1 MKIGPPEGGLVYRA
15 LKRCRVCGNSK
26 LLEVLDLGVQALTGV
41 FPATREQGVTEGPLK
56 LVKCTDETGCC
67 GLLQLAH
74 SYDHDEM
81 YGTNYGYRSG
91 LNQSMVSHLH
101 GKIQK
106 ILGLADLS
114 GNPVALDIG
123 SNDGTTLRAYST
135 TRCDLVGIDP
145 TADKFRRYYPDKVTV
160 VPEFFAAATYMNAM
174 QGRKARIVT
183 AFSMFYD
190 LEDPLAFMREVVEIL
205 ENNGLWVFEQSY
217 MPLMLE
223 RISYDTVCH
232 EHLEYYAL
240 AQIKWMSDRVGL
252 RIVDVE
258 FNETNGG
265 SFSVAAAKISSS
277 YPEFPGLQKLL
288 NGESET
294 GFDGPEPYR
303 AFAARAAASREE
315 LRAFF
320 LRAKASRQRVA
331 GLGASTKGNVL
342 LQYCGLSGR
351 ELYAIGEVNEDK
363 FGCFTPGSLI
373 PIRPEQELFA
383 DEPDF
388 FLVLPWHFREFFLRK
403 YKPKK
408 AALVFPLPKLDVVPR
423 SG

>member
-1 MKIGPPEGGLVYRA
+1 MHRA
-15 LKRCRVCGNSK
+15 VKRCRICGNGK
-26 LLEVLDLGVQALTGV
+26 FLEVLDLGVQALTGV
-41 FPATREQGVTEGPLK
+41 FPATREQTVTEGPLK
-56 LVKCTDETGCC
+56 LVKCTDEPGCC

-74 SYDHDEM
+74 SYDHDEL

-91 LNQSMVSHLH
+91 LNQSMVQHLH
-101 GKIQK
+101 GKIRK

-114 GNPVALDIG
+114 GNPVVLDIG

-145 TADKFRRYYPDKVTV
+145 TADKFRQYYPDKVTV
-160 VPEFFAAATYMNAM
+160 VPEFFSAGTYMNAAR
-174 QGRKARIVT
+174 GRKARIVT
-183 AFSMFYD
+183 SFSMFYD
-190 LEDPLAFMREVVEIL
+190 LEDPIAFMKEVVEIL
-205 ENNGLWVFEQSY
+205 EDNGLWVFEQSY
-217 MPLMLE
+217 MPSMLE
-223 RISYDTVCH
+223 RNSYDTVCH

-240 AQIKWMSDRVGL
+240 AQVKWMSDRVGL

-265 SFSVAAAKISSS
+265 SFSVVAAKNSSN
-277 YPEFPGLQKLL
+277 YPEFPGTQELL
-288 NGESET
+288 DRESQA
-294 GFDGPEPYR
+294 GLDGPEPYR

-315 LRAFF
+315 LRTFF
-320 LRAKASRQRVA
+320 SRANAGGRRVA

-373 PIRPEQELFA
+373 PIRPEQELFG

-388 FLVLPWHFREFFLRK
+388 FLVLPWHFREFFIRK

-408 AALVFPLPKLDVVPR
+408 AALVFPLPNLDVVRRPD
-423 SG
+423 

>member
-1 MKIGPPEGGLVYRA
+1 MLVYRA
-15 LKRCRVCGNSK
+15 VEQCRICGNDK

-56 LVKCTDETGCC
+56 LVKCIDEAGCC

-74 SYDHDEM
+74 SYDHTEM

-91 LNQSMVSHLH
+91 LNQSMISHLH
-101 GKIQK
+101 EKIQK

-114 GNPVALDIG
+114 GNPVVLDIG

-135 TRCDLVGIDP
+135 SRCDLVGIDP
-145 TADKFRRYYPDKVTV
+145 TAEKFRRHYPDKATV
-160 VPEFFAAATYMNAM
+160 VPEFFSAATYMKAT

-183 AFSMFYD
+183 SFSMFYD

-205 ENNGLWVFEQSY
+205 EDNGLWVFEQSY

-223 RISYDTVCH
+223 RNSYDTVCH

-240 AQIKWMSDRVGL
+240 TQVKWMSDRVGL

-258 FNETNGG
+258 FNEINGG
-265 SFSVAAAKISSS
+265 SFSVAVAKISSN

-288 NGESET
+288 DGEEKT
-294 GFDGPEPYR
+294 GLEGPEPYR

-320 LRAKASRQRVA
+320 SRAKAGGQRVA

-342 LQYCGLSGR
+342 LQYCGLSVR

-373 PIRPEQELFA
+373 PIRPEKELFA

-408 AALVFPLPKLDVVPR
+408 ASLVFPLPKLEVVPS